1 MLESR
6 DGNLFISS
14 AKDKNITLKI
24 LGDGHLNVNEINLL
38 EVANAVWR
46 HYFPQELNSGT
57 VDFLVNDVIR
67 LVFFFLGGKRDTF
80 NRKMENGIPERSG
93 IEFTTIDA
101 GCGGSRG
108 FGEKNSHDER
118 IWRRK

>member
-14 AKDKNITLKI
+14 AKDRNITLKI
-24 LGDGHLNVNEINLL
+24 LGHGHLNVNEINLL

-57 VDFLVNDVIR
+57 DDFLVNDVIR
-67 LVFFFLGGKRDTF
+67 LVFFLGGRRDTY
-80 NRKMENGIPERSG
+80 NRKVVNEIPERSG
-93 IEFTTIDA
+93 NEFTTTDT